1 VAVYLLIALGAL
13 LLLLM
18 VVRVRRRRAPEAP
31 APAPRTTART
41 DDDRRRQL
49 LARLAW
55 DMRAPAARAVRTVAA
70 LRDTAASFPAPPA
83 IPTPER
89 EPDEVSWAPL

>member
-31 APAPRTTART
+31 APRTTVRT

>member
-1 VAVYLLIALGAL
+1 MAVYLLIALGAL

-31 APAPRTTART
+31 APRTTVRT